1 MILQNIKVSA
11 KLYIL
16 VGVLFL
22 TIGTIGINGQL
33 NLKEV
38 NGSLQTVFED
48 RIVCLK
54 QLKAVSDM
62 YLINIKGVT
71 QQIND
76 GSINFKTGKK
86 RIAKAQKEIK
96 TNWAAYVATGAIP
109 EEKKLSAQTTELMA
123 STDESLESL
132 KVLMDKEDKPA
143 VASLAFSDVNPKIDS
158 ILNNVNA
165 LVDIQVSVANDEYI
179 NGQNVYSTA
188 KTHAYIVIFSGITI
202 SLLLAFFII
211 KNINSIV
218 AKLKDLVS
226 YAQVASENIS
236 SASSQMSSSAQQM
249 SEGAT
254 EQAASAEEVSSSM
267 EEIVSSI
274 QQNTENALQTEK
286 IALKVVED
294 IVEGN
299 KAVNITVQSMK
310 EIAER
315 ISIIGDIAR
324 QTNLLALNA
333 AVEAARAGDNGRGF
347 AVVAAEVRKLA
358 ERCQTAAHEINNLSK
373 SGVTIAERSGKLLD
387 LIVPEVQKTCKL
399 VQEISISSMEQNTG
413 ANEINNALQQLN
425 QVIQQ
430 NAAISEEMA
439 ASSEEL
445 SGQADQLKDIV
456 NFDIGNDVKSR
467 TEIRR
472 VPAVKPYQKTFAGSH
487 YPVKKKPVPE
497 RFYKGINIDMNGKDP
512 IDEKYEKY

>member
-1 MILQNIKVSA
+1 
-11 KLYIL
+11 
-16 VGVLFL
+16 
-22 TIGTIGINGQL
+22 
-33 NLKEV
+33 
-38 NGSLQTVFED
+38 
-48 RIVCLK
+48 
-54 QLKAVSDM
+54 
-62 YLINIKGVT
+62 
-71 QQIND
+71 
-76 GSINFKTGKK
+76 
-86 RIAKAQKEIK
+86 
-96 TNWAAYVATGAIP
+96 
-109 EEKKLSAQTTELMA
+109 MA
-123 STDESLESL
+123 NADESIESL
-132 KVLMDKEDKPA
+132 KVILDKEDKQAIAAFA
-143 VASLAFSDVNPKIDS
+143 VSDVNPKIDS
-158 ILNNVNA
+158 ILNNVNT
-165 LVDIQVSVANDEYI
+165 LIDIQVSVSNQEYN
-179 NGQNVYSTA
+179 NGKQVYATA
-188 KTHAYIVIFSGITI
+188 KTNSYIVIFSGIAI

-211 KNINSIV
+211 RNINSIV

-358 ERCQTAAHEINNLSK
+358 ERCQTAALEINNLSK

-456 NFDIGNDVKSR
+456 NFDIGNDVKSHI
-467 TEIRR
+467 EIRR
-472 VPAVKPYQKTFAGSH
+472 APVNKPYHKTFAATN
-487 YPVKKKPVPE
+487 YPAKKRPVND
-497 RFYKGINIDMNGKDP
+497 RFPKGINIDMNGKDP
-512 IDEKYEKY
+512 IDERYEKY

>member
-1 MILQNIKVSA
+1 MLQNIKVSA

-22 TIGTIGINGQL
+22 TIGAVGVTGQL
-33 NLKEV
+33 NLKDV
-38 NGSLQTVFED
+38 NASLQTVFED
-48 RIVCLK
+48 RVVCLK
-54 QLKAVSDM
+54 QLKVVSDM

-86 RIAKAQKEIK
+86 RISKAQKEIK
-96 TNWAAYVATGAIP
+96 ANWAAYVATGAIP
-109 EEKKLSAQTTELMA
+109 EEKQLSAQTAELMSNA
-123 STDESLESL
+123 DESLETL

-143 VASLAFSDVNPKIDS
+143 FASLALSDVNPKVDS
-158 ILNNVNA
+158 ILNNVNT
-165 LVDIQVSVANDEYI
+165 LVDIQVSVANDEYK
-179 NGQNVYSTA
+179 NGQIVYSTA
-188 KTHAYIVIFSGITI
+188 KTHAYTVIFLGITI

-218 AKLKDLVS
+218 ARLKDLVS

-387 LIVPEVQKTCKL
+387 LIVPEIQKTCKL
-399 VQEISISSMEQNTG
+399 VQEISLSSMEQNTG

-445 SGQADQLKDIV
+445 SGQAEQLKDIV
-456 NFDIGNDVKSR
+456 NFDSGTDVKSR
-467 TEIRR
+467 MDLRR
-472 VPAVKPYQKTFAGSH
+472 ATAIKPYQKTFNGNNYA
-487 YPVKKKPVPE
+487 VKKTKPAVEYPH
-497 RFYKGINIDMNGKDP
+497 KGIRIDMNGKDA